1 MKHFSIAKRIANYLV
16 SNNLVENISV
26 KEIDIVLK
34 RKVRLPEWT
43 TLSCGATLLRG
54 RYEVEIDL
62 SGNGYE
68 GYHIFSTTTG
78 EFIRYEEPF
87 LF

>member
-43 TLSCGATLLRG
+43 TLSCGAVVLRG

-68 GYHIFSTTTG
+68 GYHIFSATTG

>member
-34 RKVRLPEWT
+34 RKGRLPEWT
-43 TLSCGATLLRG
+43 ALSCGAEMLRG
-54 RYEVEIDL
+54 HYEVEIDL
-62 SGNGYE
+62 TSDGSDGY
-68 GYHIFSTTTG
+68 YVFSATTG